1 LLLLR
6 AVANSRGMVANS
18 RGITSLLCLAV
29 AKSRMKPGGK
39 LPENAAALLQFY
51 SMTVAYTSL
60 KLEAG

>member
-1 LLLLR
+1 
-6 AVANSRGMVANS
+6 
-18 RGITSLLCLAV
+18 
-29 AKSRMKPGGK
+29 MKPGGK